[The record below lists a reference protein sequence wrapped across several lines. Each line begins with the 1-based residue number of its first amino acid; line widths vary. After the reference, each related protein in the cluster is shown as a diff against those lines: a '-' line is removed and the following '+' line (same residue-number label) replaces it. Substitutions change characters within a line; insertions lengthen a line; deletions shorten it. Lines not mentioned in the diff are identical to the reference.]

1 MLEITMAP
9 MSLEQKTFG
18 PGDTVRVTVSF
29 KYVVGVNTTIR
40 IMAGPFHTDFLGKH
54 MVSNCVGEA
63 DVTLSAVSTPTEA
76 SATVDFTLIP
86 DATGGAR
93 DGVYGLRVWIE
104 DTNILVEQQDVIVI
118 TGNSSGGSTDV
129 FSAMMPMLM
138 MVMMLGMIMPMTSQ
152 LGQGEEE
159 ESESLS

>member
-1 MLEITMAP
+1 MLEIFLAP
-9 MSLEQKTFG
+9 MALEQKTFS

-29 KYVVGVNTTIR
+29 KYIVGVNTTIKVL
-40 IMAGPFHTDFLGKH
+40 AGPFHTDILGKH
-54 MVSNCVGEA
+54 MVSNCVGGA
-63 DVTLSAVSTPTEA
+63 DVSLPAASTPTEA
-76 SATVDFTLIP
+76 SAIVDFTLIP

-104 DTNILVEQQDVIVI
+104 DTNVVTEQQDVIVI
-118 TGNSSGGSTDV
+118 TGNSSGGSTDI
-129 FSAMMPMLM
+129 FSAMMPMIM

-159 ESESLS
+159 ESESIS